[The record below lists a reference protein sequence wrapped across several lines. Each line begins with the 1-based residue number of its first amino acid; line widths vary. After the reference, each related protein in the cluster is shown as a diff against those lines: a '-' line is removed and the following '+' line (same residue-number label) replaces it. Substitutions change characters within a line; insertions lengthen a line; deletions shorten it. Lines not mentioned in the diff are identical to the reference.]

1 MVGKRAAAVKASSR
15 DREPRAAMMAA
26 AEMPAAEAVAA
37 EMAAPEMA
45 AAVTAATA
53 PAECRAGQNG
63 RQNQNGNSNAGLRH
77 SALAAL
83 GLTTHTHHVK
93 EMTREGTESSLP
105 SDDAER
111 GLARDVS
118 AIACA
123 RSTMR
128 CRPPKRSDRCSA
140 ARPVAS

>member
-15 DREPRAAMMAA
+15 DREPRASM
-26 AEMPAAEAVAA
+26 
-37 EMAAPEMA
+37 
-45 AAVTAATA
+45 TAATA

-93 EMTREGTESSLP
+93 EMTCEGTESSLP

-128 CRPPKRSDRCSA
+128 C
-140 ARPVAS
+140 